1 MLHNQKIIFVT
12 ISDNQSKMIADLGT
26 RVWHHEILVR
36 GFLQKENCLMGR
48 KTYEMT
54 KWKGE
59 KSWVLTSDK
68 NWRKPGIGT
77 IHDLDDLHLHCEGP
91 IYVLGGQ
98 SVFQQLEK
106 YVDEIHMYVINNREG
121 TEDWIR
127 INMKDWKPR
136 DYRNENVWSYAHLIG
151 KPKGDPIDYMT
162 EELFE

>member
-121 TEDWIR
+121 IEDWIR